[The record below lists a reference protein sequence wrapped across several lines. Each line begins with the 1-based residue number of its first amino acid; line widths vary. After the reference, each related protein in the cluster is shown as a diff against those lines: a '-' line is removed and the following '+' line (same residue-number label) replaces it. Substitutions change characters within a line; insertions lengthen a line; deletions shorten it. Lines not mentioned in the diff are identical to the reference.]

1 MYFTNI
7 KYWCLYLLHDNKW
20 YNCYSYAKIENLSRD
35 IRFCYPS
42 DILEN
47 LGFSGNNQADTNS
60 IRRTKD
66 FNVYINEYLRGL

>member
-35 IRFCYPS
+35 IRFCYPG

-47 LGFSGNNQADTNS
+47 LGFSVTIKLIQTALGEQKISMCT
-60 IRRTKD
+60 
-66 FNVYINEYLRGL
+66 

>member
-1 MYFTNI
+1 MYFINI
-7 KYWCLYLLHDNKW
+7 KYWCLYLLHDDKW

-35 IRFCYPS
+35 IRFYYPG

-60 IRRTKD
+60 IRTTK
-66 FNVYINEYLRGL
+66 VLMCT